1 MLDFITETNNVWQ
14 NMRSCGLPLV
24 LYGMGNGADAV
35 LDRMAAEGLT
45 AAGIFA
51 SDEFVRG
58 QNFRG
63 FKVEH
68 YSDIKARLGNFA
80 VVIAF
85 ASEMPEVISRFKA
98 LAAEHT
104 VFAPHLPL
112 YAGSEEVTN
121 AWLEKYAGRLQ
132 NVYNNLAD
140 EHSRKVFANVLNYKL
155 SGKSEYLWQCETERA
170 DDLSSIF
177 TFGSN
182 ESYLDLG
189 AYDGD
194 TVREFLQLTGGS
206 YKKITAVEADRRN
219 YRKLCAKTE
228 GLKNVQLVEAAVWN
242 EDTELDFS
250 DSGGRQSTLINAHKR
265 KVRAL
270 KMDNL
275 LQGEAVTYIKMDV
288 EGAEK
293 QALLGLEQHIK
304 SDRPKMFIA
313 AYHYDNDFFELP
325 ELLLQLCPE
334 YKIYLRKH
342 RYVPAWE
349 MNFMAVHQG
358 T

>member
-1 MLDFITETNNVWQ
+1 MLDFITETNDVWE

-68 YSDIKARLGNFA
+68 YSDIEARLENFA

-85 ASEMPEVISRFKA
+85 ASELPEVINRFKA

-132 NVYNNLAD
+132 NVYNKLAD
-140 EHSRKVFANVLNYKL
+140 EQSRKVFANVLNYKL
-155 SGKSEYLWQCETERA
+155 GGRPEYLWQCETDRTE
-170 DDLSSIF
+170 DLMQLF
-177 TFGSN
+177 TFGKE

-275 LQGEAVTYIKMDV
+275 LQNEAVTYIKMDV

-293 QALLGLEQHIK
+293 QALSGLKQHIR

-325 ELLLQLCPE
+325 ELLWQLCSE

-349 MNFMAVHQG
+349 MNFMAVYQG

>member
-1 MLDFITETNNVWQ
+1 MLDFITETNSVWQ
-14 NMRSCGLPLV
+14 NMRRCGLPLV

-68 YSDIKARLGNFA
+68 YSDIKARLENFA

-85 ASEMPEVISRFKA
+85 ASELPEVISRFKA
-98 LAAEHT
+98 LAAEHA

-112 YAGSEEVTN
+112 YAGSEEVTKS
-121 AWLEKYAGRLQ
+121 WLEKYAARLQ

-140 EHSRKVFANVLNYKL
+140 EQSCKVFANVLNYKL
-155 SGKSEYLWQCETERA
+155 SGRPEYLWQCETDRTE
-170 DDLSSIF
+170 DLTQLFS
-177 TFGSN
+177 FGKE

-206 YKKITAVEADRRN
+206 YKK
-219 YRKLCAKTE
+219 E

-293 QALLGLEQHIK
+293 QALSGLEQHIK

-325 ELLLQLCPE
+325 ELLWQLCPE

-349 MNFMAVHQG
+349 MNFMAAYQG

>member
-1 MLDFITETNNVWQ
+1 MLDFITETNSVWQ

-68 YSDIKARLGNFA
+68 YSDIKARLENFA

-85 ASEMPEVISRFKA
+85 ASELPEVISRFKA

-132 NVYNNLAD
+132 NVYNKLAD
-140 EHSRKVFANVLNYKL
+140 EESRKVFANVLNYKL
-155 SGKSEYLWQCETERA
+155 SGRPEYLWQCETDRTE
-170 DDLSSIF
+170 DLTQLF
-177 TFGSN
+177 TFGKE

-194 TVREFLQLTGGS
+194 TVREFYSLPAAAI
-206 YKKITAVEADRRN
+206 KK
-219 YRKLCAKTE
+219 
-228 GLKNVQLVEAAVWN
+228 
-242 EDTELDFS
+242 
-250 DSGGRQSTLINAHKR
+250 
-265 KVRAL
+265 
-270 KMDNL
+270 
-275 LQGEAVTYIKMDV
+275 
-288 EGAEK
+288 
-293 QALLGLEQHIK
+293 
-304 SDRPKMFIA
+304 
-313 AYHYDNDFFELP
+313 
-325 ELLLQLCPE
+325 
-334 YKIYLRKH
+334 
-342 RYVPAWE
+342 
-349 MNFMAVHQG
+349 
-358 T
+358 

>member
-1 MLDFITETNNVWQ
+1 MLDFITETNSVWK

-35 LDRMAAEGLT
+35 LDRMAAEGLP

-68 YSDIKARLGNFA
+68 YSDIKAQLENFA

-85 ASEMPEVISRFKA
+85 ASELPEVINRFKA

-132 NVYNNLAD
+132 NVYNKLAD
-140 EHSRKVFANVLNYKL
+140 EQSRKVFANVLNYKL
-155 SGKSEYLWQCETERA
+155 SGKPEYLWQCETDRTE
-170 DDLSSIF
+170 DLTQLF
-177 TFGSN
+177 TFGN
-182 ESYLDLG
+182 EESYLDLG

-219 YRKLCAKTE
+219 YRKQCAK
-228 GLKNVQLVEAAVWN
+228 
-242 EDTELDFS
+242 
-250 DSGGRQSTLINAHKR
+250 
-265 KVRAL
+265 
-270 KMDNL
+270 
-275 LQGEAVTYIKMDV
+275 
-288 EGAEK
+288 
-293 QALLGLEQHIK
+293 
-304 SDRPKMFIA
+304 
-313 AYHYDNDFFELP
+313 
-325 ELLLQLCPE
+325 
-334 YKIYLRKH
+334 
-342 RYVPAWE
+342 PAR
-349 MNFMAVHQG
+349 
-358 T
+358 

>member
-1 MLDFITETNNVWQ
+1 MLDFITETHDVWQ
-14 NMRSCGLPLV
+14 NMRSCGRPLV
-24 LYGMGNGADAV
+24 LYGMGNGADAI
-35 LDRMAAEGLT
+35 LDRMAEEGLT
-45 AAGIFA
+45 AAALFA

-58 QNFRG
+58 QSFRG
-63 FKVEH
+63 FTVEH
-68 YSDIKARLGNFA
+68 YADIKARLGDFA

-85 ASEMPEVISRFKA
+85 ASELPEVLARFKT
-98 LAAEHT
+98 LAAEHI

-112 YAGSEEVTN
+112 YAGSEAVDN
-121 AWLEKYAGRLQ
+121 AWLTRYADRLQ
-132 NVYNNLAD
+132 NVYDKLAD
-140 EHSRKVFANVLNYKL
+140 NESRRVFANVLNYKL
-155 SGKSEYLWQCETERA
+155 SGKPQYLWQCESDRR
-170 DDLSSIF
+170 DDLQQLFAF
-177 TFGSN
+177 TDD

-275 LQGEAVTYIKMDV
+275 LQNEAVTYIKMDV

-293 QALLGLEQHIK
+293 QALSGLKQHIR

-325 ELLLQLCPE
+325 ELLWQLCPE

-349 MNFMAVHQG
+349 MNFMAVYQG

>member
-85 ASEMPEVISRFKA
+85 ASELPEVISRFKS

-132 NVYNNLAD
+132 IVYNKLAD
-140 EHSRKVFANVLNYKL
+140 EQSRKVLQM
-155 SGKSEYLWQCETERA
+155 YL
-170 DDLSSIF
+170 I
-177 TFGSN
+177 
-182 ESYLDLG
+182 
-189 AYDGD
+189 
-194 TVREFLQLTGGS
+194 
-206 YKKITAVEADRRN
+206 
-219 YRKLCAKTE
+219 
-228 GLKNVQLVEAAVWN
+228 
-242 EDTELDFS
+242 
-250 DSGGRQSTLINAHKR
+250 IN
-265 KVRAL
+265 
-270 KMDNL
+270 
-275 LQGEAVTYIKMDV
+275 
-288 EGAEK
+288 
-293 QALLGLEQHIK
+293 
-304 SDRPKMFIA
+304 
-313 AYHYDNDFFELP
+313 
-325 ELLLQLCPE
+325 
-334 YKIYLRKH
+334 
-342 RYVPAWE
+342 
-349 MNFMAVHQG
+349 
-358 T
+358 